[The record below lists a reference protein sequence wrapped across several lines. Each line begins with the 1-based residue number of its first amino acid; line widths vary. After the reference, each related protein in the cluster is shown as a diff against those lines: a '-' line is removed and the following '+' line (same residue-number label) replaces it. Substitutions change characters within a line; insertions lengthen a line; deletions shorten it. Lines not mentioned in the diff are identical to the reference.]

1 VKTGIHFRSGSSL
14 LWDSPLDAVV
24 KDLQLAIIKVWK
36 NGLSLSSINVVA
48 IHKVNIFGW
57 ITHEKHMSKWWGK

>member
-1 VKTGIHFRSGSSL
+1 M
-14 LWDSPLDAVV
+14 

-57 ITHEKHMSKWWGK
+57 ITYEKHMSKW